1 MDFSSLFFVNLFS
14 LTLFRCHNFNVNV
27 TNPRKR
33 LNIQIEANGS
43 EATYAGA
50 CMTIIASYGGK
61 LILKFCID
69 FSRRVT

>member
-1 MDFSSLFFVNLFS
+1 M
-14 LTLFRCHNFNVNV
+14 NV

-50 CMTIIASYGGK
+50 CMTIIASYGGN
-61 LILKFCID
+61 LIQIFVPIEYPKIRILPPK
-69 FSRRVT
+69 

>member
-1 MDFSSLFFVNLFS
+1 M
-14 LTLFRCHNFNVNV
+14 

-50 CMTIIASYGGK
+50 CMTIIASYGGN
-61 LILKFCID
+61 LIQIFVPIEYPNIRILPSKE
-69 FSRRVT
+69 SNRN